1 MNDNYA
7 HRFNIF
13 PTLVYIVDCSDL
25 IEPVKDLLKSVTWND
40 DWNGQS
46 EDVHILNSEPKLAE
60 EFESRVNLSLSEL
73 QYELPLKLS
82 TSWFTK
88 TIPYGSIGRH
98 NHSNSFWSTVYYFD
112 DDCGKLSFTKD
123 VPAINVNFHN
133 QDHSTQ
139 MYGEVKFPAKKGHI
153 LLFPSS
159 LHHHLE
165 INNFDKERYSL
176 AMNFMPSGMVHSQD
190 SSYHYT

>member
-1 MNDNYA
+1 MCIRDS
-7 HRFNIF
+7 
-13 PTLVYIVDCSDL
+13 YIVDCSDL
-25 IEPVKDLLKSVTWND
+25 IEPVLNLSKSVVWND
-40 DWNGQS
+40 NWRGQS
-46 EDVHILNSEPKLAE
+46 ENVHILNSEPKLVE
-60 EFESRVNLSLSEL
+60 EFENRVNLSLSEL

-139 MYGEVKFPAKKGHI
+139 MYGEVKFPAKRGHM

-190 SSYHYT
+190 SSYYFN

>member
-1 MNDNYA
+1 MNYNYA

-25 IEPVKDLLKSVTWND
+25 IEPVLNLSKSVVWND
-40 DWNGQS
+40 NWRGQS
-46 EDVHILNSEPKLAE
+46 ENVHILNSEPKLVE
-60 EFESRVNLSLSEL
+60 EFENRVNLSLSEL

-133 QDHSTQ
+133 QDHTTQ
-139 MYGEVKFPAKKGHI
+139 MYGEVKFPAKRGHM

-190 SSYHYT
+190 SSYYFN